1 MSEFTST
8 RRVSLLGYTA
18 AALAAIVP
26 LTFALASVP
35 TYTKGQAE
43 NGRGIFAAKCAQ
55 CHGPALEGGAGP
67 TLVGPYFS
75 AQWGDRTAG
84 DLFLKVSTTMPLSAP
99 GSLDRESYAA
109 LLAFILM
116 SNSIPATDTPL
127 PTDPSALGRM
137 TIPASQ

>member
-1 MSEFTST
+1 VSELRSS
-8 RRVSLLGYTA
+8 RHISLLGRSA
-18 AALAAIVP
+18 AALATIVP
-26 LTFALASVP
+26 LTFALASAP

-43 NGRGIFAAKCAQ
+43 NGRGIFATKCAQ

-84 DLFLKVSTTMPLSAP
+84 DLFLKISTTMPLSAP

-116 SNSIPATDTPL
+116 SNSIPSTDTPL
-127 PTDPSALGRM
+127 PTDPSALGQM
-137 TIPASQ
+137 MIPASQ